1 MMQAVASWQA
11 LLCFLVIQKVAIA
24 TASIPKKAEVNLVI
38 LAERWEFPPLFLCS
52 EWSC

>member
-1 MMQAVASWQA
+1 MMRAVASWQA
-11 LLCFLVIQKVAIA
+11 LLRFLAIQKVAIA

-38 LAERWEFPPLFLCS
+38 LAEKWGFPPPFLCS